1 MVRTCTFL
9 VSLSLRYYQN
19 NIFFTYRTVEPCCNL
34 ELDTKVQ
41 TSKGF
46 SKRRMIAEYIID
58 ETLLKISSKLIWLW
72 AAIK

>member
-46 SKRRMIAEYIID
+46 SKGRMVTEYIID
-58 ETLLKISSKLIWLW
+58 ETLLKNSFKLICLW